1 MASTGSRLRVYT
13 LPDCPRCDVLKGW
26 LKGRGMEF
34 DERAFDTEAQLDFIM
49 KNFFGN
55 PPILEVG
62 KSAFSSEELFQD
74 ESLDEAKM
82 SEVLGIAEA

>member
-13 LPDCPRCDVLKGW
+13 LPDCPRCDVLKVW
-26 LKGRGMEF
+26 LKGRRMEF
-34 DERAFDTEAQLDFIM
+34 DEKAFDTEAQLDFIM

-62 KSAFSSEELFQD
+62 ESAFPSEELFQD

>member
-1 MASTGSRLRVYT
+1 MSSTGSRLRVYT
-13 LPDCPRCDVLKGW
+13 LPDCPRCDNLKGW
-26 LKGRGMEF
+26 LKRRGMEF

-49 KNFFGN
+49 RNFFGN
-55 PPILEVG
+55 PPILEVDE
-62 KSAFSSEELFQD
+62 SAFPSEELFQD